1 MELLLVFLVFAVA
14 IVIMFLTRPRSPL
27 AKPKVDE
34 HVTTF
39 AQIKREERSPGTFGH
54 RRRMRPMRKSPTLAA
69 PYVPSTI
76 YLTPRQLERVNIERR
91 RLGKPALNI
100 AGIQNAVA
108 HAWDQPRKQPD
119 NGTDWITYL
128 ILYEVLFADH
138 QSSHCH
144 VSSGIA
150 IDPEKPYNGQGGEF
164 AGAGASGSWTND
176 PAATAVAV
184 GIAVSASHDPLSDP
198 ASFKGSSDYSAPSS
212 EPAPAPDPTPSSSPS
227 PSVSDSSSSY
237 SSSSDSSSSYSSSS
251 DSGSSFSSSS
261 SDSGSSF

>member
-1 MELLLVFLVFAVA
+1 
-14 IVIMFLTRPRSPL
+14 
-27 AKPKVDE
+27 
-34 HVTTF
+34 
-39 AQIKREERSPGTFGH
+39 
-54 RRRMRPMRKSPTLAA
+54 MRPMRKSPTLAA

-91 RLGKPALNI
+91 WLGKPALNI

-144 VSSGIA
+144 VPSGIA
-150 IDPEKPYNGQGGEF
+150 IDPEKPYNGQGGEY

-184 GIAVSASHDPLSDP
+184 GIVASASADPLSDP
-198 ASFKGSSDYSAPSS
+198 ASFKGSSDQDPKYQPGDTVGGYAARSEPMP
-212 EPAPAPDPTPSSSPS
+212 EPAPSYTAPSA

-237 SSSSDSSSSYSSSS
+237 SSSSY
-251 DSGSSFSSSS
+251 DSGSSSSGGG
-261 SDSGSSF
+261 DSGGGGGGGGD